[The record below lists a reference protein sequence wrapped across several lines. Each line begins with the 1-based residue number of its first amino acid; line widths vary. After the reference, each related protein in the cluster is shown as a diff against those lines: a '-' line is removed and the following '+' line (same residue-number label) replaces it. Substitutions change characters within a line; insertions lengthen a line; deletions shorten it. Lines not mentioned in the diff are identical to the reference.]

1 MIRTSIYI
9 KKTLLETLKEAAEK
23 IDVTKD
29 QMISPPLTPPN
40 RGS

>member
-9 KKTLLETLKEAAEK
+9 KKRLLVTLEEAAEK

-29 QMISPPLTPPN
+29 QMISLLNPL
-40 RGS
+40 

>member
-9 KKTLLETLKEAAEK
+9 KKTLLDTLKEAAEK

-29 QMISPPLTPPN
+29 QMISLLNPL
-40 RGS
+40 